1 MKELLERVDDF
12 DRAWS
17 KMHGAKYD
25 EKYAIEKAAFVA
37 SLTFGRMQDVYN
49 VNATTFARGII
60 NVTPIMAATK
70 MLNKYFPDDR
80 DDLRQD
86 ILDRIF
92 KAYHL
97 QQAMVR
103 YL

>member
-1 MKELLERVDDF
+1 
-12 DRAWS
+12 
-17 KMHGAKYD
+17 
-25 EKYAIEKAAFVA
+25 
-37 SLTFGRMQDVYN
+37 
-49 VNATTFARGII
+49 
-60 NVTPIMAATK
+60 MAATK

-80 DDLRQD
+80 DELRQD

-97 QQAMVR
+97 QQVIVR